1 MTEIEIDEK
10 AVELASTYKI
20 LCEFCADM
28 EFDGGSVSSAMVIML
43 FQLASARGIPH
54 ADALAEIKSIWDKI
68 ILADLSPDSEGRLL
82 H

>member
-28 EFDGGSVSSAMVIML
+28 EFDGGSVSGAMVIML
-43 FQLASARGIPH
+43 FELASARGIPH

-68 ILADLSPDSEGRLL
+68 LIAEAVLRPDNELV

>member
-10 AVELASTYKI
+10 AADLAATYEI
-20 LCEFCADM
+20 LHAFCVDM
-28 EFDGGSVSSAMVIML
+28 EFDGGSVSGAMVIML

-68 ILADLSPDSEGRLL
+68 IIADLSPDSEGRLL

>member
-1 MTEIEIDEK
+1 MTELDEK
-10 AVELASTYKI
+10 ALELAATYEI
-20 LCEFCADM
+20 LHEFCADM
-28 EFDGGSVSSAMVIML
+28 DFDGGSVSGAMVIML

-68 ILADLSPDSEGRLL
+68 ILADLRPDSEGRLL